1 MNMSESRLEDFCEH
15 ILLTNFLEYVDGFR
29 VRAEGKCSKGKFRVV
44 HAKQMNC
51 TLIDFGIPDGDTAM
65 ARTVGTPAAVGAR
78 MILEGKIDLTGVH
91 IPVRPEIY
99 EPILNELER
108 QGIAIEEREA

>member
-1 MNMSESRLEDFCEH
+1 MLERMP
-15 ILLTNFLEYVDGFR
+15 YR
-29 VRAEGKCSKGKFRVV
+29 EGERDMVVLVHKFVAGYGDREETITS
-44 HAKQMNC
+44 